1 MHPHA
6 RCPMERENTDLV
18 EQIERCRRLA
28 NFLTDEEMRQ
38 ALEELAEDYEAR
50 LKRCKGSNGKG
61 FMLSGTPAS
70 TEQG

>member
-1 MHPHA
+1 MGS
-6 RCPMERENTDLV
+6 EETELL

-50 LKRCKGSNGKG
+50 LKRRKRGNG
-61 FMLSGTPAS
+61 FMLQDPG
-70 TEQG
+70 